1 MKIDARSADR
11 FAQNP
16 DPKVRAVLLY
26 GPDAGLVRERAE
38 KLTQSVVEDPK
49 DPFRVAE
56 ISSSLLK
63 EDPARLNDEAAAI
76 SFGGGRRVLRV
87 LDPEDGLTGLFEA
100 FLHDLPGDALV
111 VVEAGDLPPR
121 SKLRGL
127 FEKAETGA
135 ALACYRD
142 EERNLE
148 QVIRESLKQEGLTCA
163 PDALTFLRDH
173 LGSNRQVTRREL
185 EKLATYKGRG
195 GGEVLLED
203 ALACVG
209 DSAFLTLD
217 DLSQAVADGNLPAL
231 ERILEKAYAE
241 GANAISILRAVSGHF
256 MRLASARSHMDAGK
270 SAEQAM
276 SQLRPPVFFKLKGP
290 FGRQLSLWG
299 SPALGQAVNRLLE
312 AELACKRTGAPA
324 DLLTSRALF
333 EIAARAPKRGR

>member
-11 FAQNP
+11 FAQKP

-26 GPDAGLVRERAE
+26 GPDGGLVRERAQLIT
-38 KLTQSVVEDPK
+38 KSVVEDPK

-56 ISSSLLK
+56 LSNSLLK

-87 LDPEDGLTGLFEA
+87 QDPEEGLAGLFES
-100 FLHDLPGDALV
+100 FLKELPGDALV

-127 FEKAETGA
+127 FEKSEAGA
-135 ALACYRD
+135 ALPCYRD
-142 EERNLE
+142 EERSLE
-148 QVIRESLKQEGLTCA
+148 QLIRESLKQAGLGCA
-163 PDALTFLRDH
+163 PDALAFLRDH

-185 EKLATYKGRG
+185 EKLVTYKGRA

-203 ALACVG
+203 VVACVG
-209 DSAFLTLD
+209 DSAYLTMD
-217 DLSQAVADGNLPAL
+217 DLCYAVAEGNLPAL

-241 GANAISILRAVSGHF
+241 GANAISILRAVSSHF
-256 MRLASARSHMDAGK
+256 MRLSAARSHMDAGK
-270 SAEQAM
+270 SADQAM
-276 SQLRPPVFFKLKGP
+276 SQLRPTIFFKLKGR
-290 FGRQLSLWG
+290 FGTQLSLWS
-299 SPALGQAVNRLLE
+299 SPALGQAVNRLLG

-333 EIAARAPKRGR
+333 EISARAPKRRR